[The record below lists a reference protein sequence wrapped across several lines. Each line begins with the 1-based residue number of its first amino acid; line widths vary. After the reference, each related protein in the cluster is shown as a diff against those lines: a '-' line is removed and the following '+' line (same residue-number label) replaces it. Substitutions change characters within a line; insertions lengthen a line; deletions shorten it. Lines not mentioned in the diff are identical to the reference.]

1 VAGILQLSLQVV
13 LDILDSIQV
22 FLDESKNSARGM
34 PKTLDIG
41 LNLIKRNERKLVP
54 SLARLPNQGTEV
66 DNLFKLFCELE
77 LSLAA
82 VNLLCDYKNAHPEI
96 FTFME
101 RRMGDLIANSKS
113 TGRPISWRAEIRAA
127 DIYPR

>member
-1 VAGILQLSLQVV
+1 MAGILQLSLQVV

-54 SLARLPNQGTEV
+54 SLARLPNQGT
-66 DNLFKLFCELE
+66 
-77 LSLAA
+77 
-82 VNLLCDYKNAHPEI
+82 
-96 FTFME
+96 
-101 RRMGDLIANSKS
+101 
-113 TGRPISWRAEIRAA
+113 
-127 DIYPR
+127 